1 MRKPASSLAKVD
13 YSSAY
18 LEQTHAFG
26 ELIRNV
32 DQSTPVPTCPGW
44 SLGQLFRHVGRG
56 DRWAAQIVR
65 DRLDHFL
72 DPRSVE
78 GGKPPPDPDD
88 AISWLYGGARL
99 LVDAVEQTGVETPVW
114 TFLGP
119 RPAGWW
125 VRRRLHEVAVHRA
138 DVAIT
143 VGGEFTLEPN
153 VAADGIS
160 EFLERIAVQAGSG
173 GTPLPLEDDDTL
185 HLHATDPG
193 LLEAGRMDGSSRRA
207 RRHLV
212 ASARK
217 GCRGTAWRRH
227 RAAAGDGAP
236 TLGCRHRHRAV
247 GGCRGMAKMAGSHA
261 AVAAAHGNFQTMTTS
276 EIATVLAWHDALNAA
291 DIETLVALSTDDI
304 DIGDAHGAVQ
314 GHDAL
319 RGWASSLTTTAELGR
334 MYVHHGV
341 VVVEQKITSGED
353 PGIARTGAAAFRVV
367 QDHVASVFRH
377 EDLASALAATELTED
392 DLVD

>member
-88 AISWLYGGARL
+88 VISWLYGGARL

-193 LLEAGRMDGSSRRA
+193 LLEAGEWTVRRDE
-207 RRHLV
+207 
-212 ASARK
+212 
-217 GCRGTAWRRH
+217 RGVTWS
-227 RAAAGDGAP
+227 
-236 TLGCRHRHRAV
+236 HRH
-247 GGCRGMAKMAGSHA
+247 GK
-261 AVAAAHGNFQTMTTS
+261 
-276 EIATVLAWHDALNAA
+276 
-291 DIETLVALSTDDI
+291 
-304 DIGDAHGAVQ
+304 GAV
-314 GHDAL
+314 AL
-319 RGWASSLTTTAELGR
+319 RGG
-334 MYVHHGV
+334 
-341 VVVEQKITSGED
+341 
-353 PGIARTGAAAFRVV
+353 
-367 QDHVASVFRH
+367 
-377 EDLASALAATELTED
+377 ATELLLAMVRRLSVADTGIELLGD
-392 DLVD
+392 AGVWQKWLDRTPL

>member
-56 DRWAAQIVR
+56 DRC
-65 DRLDHFL
+65 
-72 DPRSVE
+72 
-78 GGKPPPDPDD
+78 
-88 AISWLYGGARL
+88 
-99 LVDAVEQTGVETPVW
+99 VETPVW

-193 LLEAGRMDGSSRRA
+193 LLEAGEWTVRRDE
-207 RRHLV
+207 
-212 ASARK
+212 
-217 GCRGTAWRRH
+217 RGVTWS
-227 RAAAGDGAP
+227 
-236 TLGCRHRHRAV
+236 HRH
-247 GGCRGMAKMAGSHA
+247 GK
-261 AVAAAHGNFQTMTTS
+261 
-276 EIATVLAWHDALNAA
+276 
-291 DIETLVALSTDDI
+291 
-304 DIGDAHGAVQ
+304 GAV
-314 GHDAL
+314 AL
-319 RGWASSLTTTAELGR
+319 RGG
-334 MYVHHGV
+334 
-341 VVVEQKITSGED
+341 
-353 PGIARTGAAAFRVV
+353 
-367 QDHVASVFRH
+367 
-377 EDLASALAATELTED
+377 ATELLLAMVRRLSVADTGIELLGD
-392 DLVD
+392 AGVWQKWLDRTPL